1 MTNETIP
8 QEIINE
14 QEAVK
19 PDAESGQES
28 TGPANPEQTIP
39 ADKDLTASDLQK
51 ASGMSYRQLNSWDE
65 KGAIPSSR
73 EHEEAWRKF
82 TPNDFFTILICK
94 ELRDRFGV
102 SFEAIRKLQDRFDK
116 DKVNNL
122 QQAINLITPLGYT
135 VCLFTDLEEDFF
147 IDQDLE
153 IANYIRAG
161 LFRKKNAKDYIV
173 LRLNPLVNKIFE
185 ILKKPPVPDG
195 DEWYQKLFELQGQR
209 FVQNDAEFH
218 LLSIVRSKD
227 FRSIT
232 VHLKD
237 GRIYQTDTYEELR
250 EKVDDTNELMK
261 IIKEKQYQSVAIDL
275 VNGEVIRISRK
286 SPIKFSKTTEK
297 S

>member
-1 MTNETIP
+1 M
-8 QEIINE
+8 INE

-19 PDAESGQES
+19 PDTESGQES
-28 TGPANPEQTIP
+28 SGPANPEQTIP

-122 QQAINLITPLGYT
+122 QHAINLITPLGYT